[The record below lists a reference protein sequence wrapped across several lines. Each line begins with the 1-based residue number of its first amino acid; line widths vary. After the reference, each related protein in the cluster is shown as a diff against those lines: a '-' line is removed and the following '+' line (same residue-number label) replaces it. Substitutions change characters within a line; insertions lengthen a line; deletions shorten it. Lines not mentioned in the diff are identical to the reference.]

1 LLLAPE
7 AEPMYDSTRIAYIDM
22 PHRLAYFSRHE
33 WAATPSQM
41 LQPLLLRM
49 LERARYFSA
58 LVTPPYAGPYAYA
71 LRTQMQ
77 ELVQDFT
84 SDPPVVRLAL
94 HVQLNDGV
102 SNRLLGAREIA
113 VRKPMRD
120 RTPLAGVEAANLAL
134 ADALRRTAAFLLE
147 ATR

>member
-1 LLLAPE
+1 
-7 AEPMYDSTRIAYIDM
+7 
-22 PHRLAYFSRHE
+22 
-33 WAATPSQM
+33 
-41 LQPLLLRM
+41 
-49 LERARYFSA
+49 
-58 LVTPPYAGPYAYA
+58 
-71 LRTQMQ
+71 MQ